1 MKGKAIGFRMAMR
14 PGKRRALPGTP
25 KKRLDDLIETAL
37 AGTACTCNRLTSLL
51 SVNTHSL

>member
-37 AGTACTCNRLTSLL
+37 ADTASACNRLTSLL